1 VVHPCFA
8 PCSSNSPSSIK
19 FLFLI
24 TNKKKKK
31 KKKKEE
37 RNSSHNK
44 EINKSKKTT
53 VPVVEGCEK
62 HTCIDLGVEDDH
74 HSGIQDVPFERR
86 LKLDMDNFHTF

>member
-1 VVHPCFA
+1 MFIQLTKLYKIFVF
-8 PCSSNSPSSIK
+8 NY
-19 FLFLI
+19 
-24 TNKKKKK
+24 KKKGK

-62 HTCIDLGVEDDH
+62 HTCTYLGVEDDH
-74 HSGIQDVPFERR
+74 HSGIQDVPFERQ